1 MAEERLV
8 PQGGYNLEVNKI
20 VVCFTYW
27 KIEELLCVF
36 SEEKKKVD
44 LVFNMFKSL

>member
-8 PQGGYNLEVNKI
+8 PQGRYNLEVNET
-20 VVCFTYW
+20 VVCFTCW
-27 KIEELLCVF
+27 TIELLCVF
-36 SEEKKKVD
+36 SQKKKNVD